1 MSKYIITATNGE
13 QTRNETIDIKTNVL
27 FHGCKSVKDIKKKY
41 EGFWNIPSAKEK
53 ITVLKV
59 TKLFQLLKGGK

>member
-1 MSKYIITATNGE
+1 MSKYIVTATNGE
-13 QTRNETIDIKTNVL
+13 QTRNETIDIKENVL
-27 FHGCKSVKDIKKKY
+27 FHGCKSVDDIKKNY